1 LWCLERRRLSQQ
13 QVQQPSGK
21 STPAVA
27 TNGSVA
33 KSTAVRST
41 TITNTL
47 TMKKGKKDKNKKITK
62 ADIGIPSDFK
72 HISHVGWD
80 PNQGFA
86 LDNVDPNLLKF
97 FAKVRQLFDLMSSS
111 TFLV

>member
-1 LWCLERRRLSQQ
+1 
-13 QVQQPSGK
+13 
-21 STPAVA
+21 
-27 TNGSVA
+27 
-33 KSTAVRST
+33 
-41 TITNTL
+41 
-47 TMKKGKKDKNKKITK
+47 MKKGKKDKKKITK

-97 FAKVRQLFDLMSSS
+97 FARVRRLFHSA
-111 TFLV
+111 FLCLNFLWS

>member
-1 LWCLERRRLSQQ
+1 M
-13 QVQQPSGK
+13 QPPVK
-21 STPAVA
+21 PTPVVA
-27 TNGSVA
+27 NNGSVP

-41 TITNTL
+41 TIASNV
-47 TMKKGKKDKNKKITK
+47 TMKKGKKDKKKITK

-97 FAKVRQLFDLMSSS
+97 FAKVRVLFFSFVNNFQYNRLIC
-111 TFLV
+111 